1 MHHLRDLRTF
11 YQDVSVGTTIDVLQ
25 SAVQKL
31 KAGFD
36 EFETDLQKVRKR
48 TLVDQG
54 ATSIYTTMTISLWEL
69 TNKRLG
75 IQCEDTG
82 EDTTPTAAATDDRSS
97 EDSCETWASV

>member
-36 EFETDLQKVRKR
+36 DFEIDLQKARKR
-48 TLVDQG
+48 TLVEQG
-54 ATSIYTTMTISLWEL
+54 ATNLYTTMTVSL
-69 TNKRLG
+69 
-75 IQCEDTG
+75 
-82 EDTTPTAAATDDRSS
+82 
-97 EDSCETWASV
+97 

>member
-1 MHHLRDLRTF
+1 M
-11 YQDVSVGTTIDVLQ
+11 SVGTAIDVLQ

-36 EFETDLQKVRKR
+36 DFEVDLQKVRKR

-54 ATSIYTTMTISLWEL
+54 AISIYTTMTISLWKL

-75 IQCEDTG
+75 IQCEHVG
-82 EDTTPTAAATDDRSS
+82 EDPMATIHVPDDCSS
-97 EDSCETWASV
+97 EVFRKARDPA

>member
-1 MHHLRDLRTF
+1 MCVFHSQPAIAGSGATGESELRFRYYLRDLRTLN
-11 YQDVSVGTTIDVLQ
+11 QDVSVGTAIDVLQ

-69 TNKRLG
+69 T
-75 IQCEDTG
+75 C
-82 EDTTPTAAATDDRSS
+82 
-97 EDSCETWASV
+97 

>member
-1 MHHLRDLRTF
+1 MHHLRDLRVLH
-11 YQDVSVGTTIDVLQ
+11 QDVSVGTVIDVLQ

-36 EFETDLQKVRKR
+36 DFEIDLQKVRKR

-69 TNKRLG
+69 T
-75 IQCEDTG
+75 C
-82 EDTTPTAAATDDRSS
+82 
-97 EDSCETWASV
+97 

>member
-31 KAGFD
+31 KAGFED
-36 EFETDLQKVRKR
+36 FEIDLQKVRKR

-54 ATSIYTTMTISLWEL
+54 ATSIYTTMIASPWKL
-69 TNKRLG
+69 TN
-75 IQCEDTG
+75 
-82 EDTTPTAAATDDRSS
+82 
-97 EDSCETWASV
+97 